1 MLFSSHVPGDVADD
15 LGEVA
20 GGNEVGLARVDGG
33 GGAVVV
39 VDLHGAALEEAEV
52 VRGARLGASGKKR
65 GHGFHPVEPGVEGD
79 LHGRLVADV
88 HDVGGGEAH
97 FLLGAGG
104 VVEDGHVAVG
114 VWWSARVRMP
124 RVSRLKRNE

>member
-52 VRGARLGASGKKR
+52 VRGARLGASG
-65 GHGFHPVEPGVEGD
+65 EEEGD
-79 LHGRLVADV
+79 TG
-88 HDVGGGEAH
+88 
-97 FLLGAGG
+97 FPP
-104 VVEDGHVAVG
+104 
-114 VWWSARVRMP
+114 S
-124 RVSRLKRNE
+124 